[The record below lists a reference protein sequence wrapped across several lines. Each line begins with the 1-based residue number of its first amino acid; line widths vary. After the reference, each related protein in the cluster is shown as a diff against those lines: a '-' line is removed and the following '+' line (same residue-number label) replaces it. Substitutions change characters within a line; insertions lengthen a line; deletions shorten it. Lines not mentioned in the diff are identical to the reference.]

1 MKAEDFPK
9 ITVILRGY
17 TYPQVRTVVKSLL
30 GTELKSVE
38 ITMNSPDAIGTIAKI
53 SEEFGEDILIGA
65 GTVTTCEQAEAAIAA
80 GARFLL
86 SPVKFNK
93 EIIQMC
99 KSKGVIPVPA
109 ALTPSEIKQSL
120 DDGAEIVKL
129 FPAGVMGTS
138 YLKDIQAPLGKL
150 PLMVVGGVN
159 SGNVREFLD
168 AGASYAGIGS
178 GMFNRDDIL
187 NENSQGL
194 RESVQALLAGL
205 A

>member
-9 ITVILRGY
+9 ITIILRGY

-38 ITMNSPDAIGTIAKI
+38 ITMNTPDAIKTIAKI
-53 SEEFGEDILIGA
+53 SEEFGEEMLIGA
-65 GTVTTCEQAEAAIAA
+65 GTVTTYEEAEAAIAA

-86 SPVKFNK
+86 SPITFSK
-93 EIIQMC
+93 EIIQLC
-99 KSKGVIPVPA
+99 KTKGVISVPA
-109 ALTPSEIKQSL
+109 SLTPSEIKQSL
-120 DDGAEIVKL
+120 NDGADIVKL
-129 FPAGVMGTS
+129 FPAGTMGAS

-150 PLMVVGGVN
+150 PVMVVGGVN
-159 SGNVREFLD
+159 SGNVKAFFD

-178 GMFNRDDIL
+178 GMFHKEDIL
-187 NENSQGL
+187 NQNEEGL
-194 RESVQALLAGL
+194 KESVKALLAGL